1 MDVAAALSDD
11 SISSG
16 DSTLTNEPVFSS
28 YPAVPFRQVCI
39 CVVPCLSVVV
49 VAAIGSMSIGLYRE
63 IAIAIQKDSGDSNG
77 GNV

>member
-39 CVVPCLSVVV
+39 CDVPCSAAVV
-49 VAAIGSMSIGLYRE
+49 VAA
-63 IAIAIQKDSGDSNG
+63 SGNYCDQ
-77 GNV
+77 